1 MTDKPGLRQARVA
14 ERVRE
19 EVASM
24 LVTEVRDPR
33 LAGVVVVRVQMTPD
47 LREAVLYVRLLS
59 DEAGRR
65 VEAVK
70 ALSHAARRFRREVA
84 ERVGLRFS
92 PTLEFRYDEGVDTSA
107 RVEELLAEIRS
118 ERDEQG

>member
-33 LAGVVVVRVQMTPD
+33 LAGVWWFGCR
-47 LREAVLYVRLLS
+47 
-59 DEAGRR
+59 
-65 VEAVK
+65 
-70 ALSHAARRFRREVA
+70 
-84 ERVGLRFS
+84 
-92 PTLEFRYDEGVDTSA
+92 
-107 RVEELLAEIRS
+107 
-118 ERDEQG
+118 